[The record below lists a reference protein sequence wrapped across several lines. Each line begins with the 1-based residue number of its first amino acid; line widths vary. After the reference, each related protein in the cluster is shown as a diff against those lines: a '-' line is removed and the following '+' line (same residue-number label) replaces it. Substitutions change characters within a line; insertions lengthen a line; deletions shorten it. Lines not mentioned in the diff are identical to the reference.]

1 MKKSA
6 GQMRSAFWKGVV
18 DMLKKIDMHVHTIM
32 RRGILR
38 MGTNTTF
45 ATPEELSLMYERLG
59 IEKGVILPEV
69 NFECASHMQSNEDA
83 IRIVEKYP
91 DMFYWFCNID
101 PRMERNDIR
110 MDLSRVI
117 ENYKALG
124 AKGVGEVC
132 ANLYFD
138 DPFMENLFYHCEKT
152 EMPVL
157 FHIGPQVGG
166 CYGIVDDL
174 GLPRLEK
181 MLKKFPGLQFIGH
194 SQPFWAEIGA
204 DATEANRNSYPT
216 GKVVPG
222 RLIELFELYP
232 NLYGD
237 MSAGSGF
244 NAVAR
249 DPEFGYAFIEKYQDR
264 LYFGTDI
271 CAPENDMQLS
281 FWLDE
286 AVQNKKISQTAYEK
300 VCRGNALKLLER

>member
-1 MKKSA
+1 
-6 GQMRSAFWKGVV
+6 MRSAFWKGVV

>member
-1 MKKSA
+1 
-6 GQMRSAFWKGVV
+6 
-18 DMLKKIDMHVHTIM
+18 
-32 RRGILR
+32 
-38 MGTNTTF
+38 
-45 ATPEELSLMYERLG
+45 
-59 IEKGVILPEV
+59 
-69 NFECASHMQSNEDA
+69 
-83 IRIVEKYP
+83 
-91 DMFYWFCNID
+91 
-101 PRMERNDIR
+101 
-110 MDLSRVI
+110 
-117 ENYKALG
+117 
-124 AKGVGEVC
+124 
-132 ANLYFD
+132 
-138 DPFMENLFYHCEKT
+138 
-152 EMPVL
+152 MPVL